1 MNINIKKSYISLF
14 NLFYIFV
21 RIVWQ
26 PFQVHL
32 LKADGAGRTIVFLS
46 ILAVLLNLREFWR
59 QRKIFLTPAFLCWVA
74 LLAFSMWNAFSKGF
88 YSEWGTFAFL
98 KARFF
103 HPFILLVIAMLELN
117 KDKQTC
123 LKVIL
128 VALGV
133 YLLIGLLFMDKDLDD
148 RLMAE
153 GLGNLYPLHAV
164 AFLFVSAILYVEE
177 KMEMWLL
184 VVLTIGISAIIVV
197 SQTRKAFGAEVILL
211 VGIILSAKEKRT
223 WKNWITIIVSGI
235 LLIIGIEYIV
245 NNTDLGSRLNQGQ
258 DEDFYVQ
265 LVENERLNSAYM
277 SLLGDRAVQYEMAL
291 ELHHE
296 YFWTGIGLMN
306 YMDMSGG
313 ELVLHSEYMV
323 QLCENGTIGFVLLM
337 LFYVLTIIA
346 LIKNK
351 KNMGSKAFRMV
362 LFGLAAVLFI
372 NFTAWTYNA
381 NYVMIIYAIILTYAY
396 SKPNHVFQEKSELQ
410 IDKENKEFSVE

>member
-1 MNINIKKSYISLF
+1 MNIKKSYISLF

-21 RIVWQ
+21 RIVWT

-46 ILAVLLNLREFWR
+46 ILAVLLNLPGFWK
-59 QRKIFLTPAFLCWVA
+59 QRKLFLTPAFLCWVA
-74 LLAFSMWNAFSKGF
+74 LLSYSMVNAFYKGF
-88 YSEWGTFAFL
+88 YAEGGTFSFL
-98 KARFF
+98 KVRFF
-103 HPFILLVIAMLELN
+103 NPIILLVITMLELH

-133 YLLIGLLFMDKDLDD
+133 YLLIGLPFMTKDLDD

-164 AFLFVSAILYVEE
+164 AFLFVSSILYVEE
-177 KMEMWLL
+177 KMEKWLF

-223 WKNWITIIVSGI
+223 WKNWISIIVLGT
-235 LLIIGIEYIV
+235 LLVIGVKYVV
-245 NNTDLGSRLNQGQ
+245 NNTDLGSRLIQGQ
-258 DEDFYVQ
+258 DEDYYVQ
-265 LVENERLNSAYM
+265 LVENERINTFLVD
-277 SLLGDRAVQYEMAL
+277 LLGDRAGQYEIAL
-291 ELHHE
+291 ALHQE
-296 YFWTGIGLMN
+296 YYWTGIGLMN

-323 QLCENGTIGFVLLM
+323 QLCENGTIGFMLLM

-351 KNMGSKAFRMV
+351 KNVGSKVFRMA
-362 LFGLAAVLFI
+362 LFGLFVILFL
-372 NFTAWTYNA
+372 NLTCWTYNQ
-381 NYVMIIYAIILTYAY
+381 NFTMIFYALILTSANSNPDY
-396 SKPNHVFQEKSELQ
+396 VFQEKSELQ